1 MFKAGGLMEPSLER
15 QHPHIIA
22 SAGRE
27 SLPLPVTG
35 LILCGG
41 KSKRM
46 GRAKAFLPFAGR
58 TMVEHL
64 VQQFTQFFDE
74 VFLVA
79 NEPDAFSQ
87 MTVDVVKDIL
97 PNRGPVCGILS
108 GLLVAKYP
116 HVFVA
121 ACDMPLIDMKL
132 VREMSRQRHEH
143 DVVVL
148 GHDREVEPL
157 LGFYSKSCI
166 KTLEDSLF
174 AGKSAVHEVLSG
186 VSASVFDYKQVSRP
200 SEPMPTYFNVNTPLD
215 YSELLS
221 KTGK

>member
-1 MFKAGGLMEPSLER
+1 MLKGGYVMGPALDR
-15 QHPHIIA
+15 KHPDILS

-27 SLPLPVTG
+27 TLPLPVTG

-46 GRAKAFLPFAGR
+46 GRPKAFLPYAGR
-58 TMVEHL
+58 TIVEHL
-64 VQQFTQFFDE
+64 VNRFTHLFDE
-74 VFLVA
+74 VLLVA

-108 GLLVAKYP
+108 GLLVAKHQ

-121 ACDMPLIDMKL
+121 ACDMPLIDKKL
-132 VREMSRQRHEH
+132 VREMSRQRHDY

-148 GHDREVEPL
+148 GHEGQVEPL

-166 KTLEDSLF
+166 KSLEDTLF
-174 AGKSAVHEVLSG
+174 SGKSAVHEVLSG
-186 VSASVFDYKQVSRP
+186 VSASVFDYKQVSK
-200 SEPMPTYFNVNTPLD
+200 SEPMPAYFNVNTPLD
-215 YSELLS
+215 YSELLAKS
-221 KTGK
+221 GK

>member
-1 MFKAGGLMEPSLER
+1 MFKGGNLMEASLDR
-15 QHPHIIA
+15 QHPHILDTA
-22 SAGRE
+22 DRE
-27 SLPLPVTG
+27 TLPLPVTG

-46 GRAKAFLPFAGR
+46 GRPKAFLPYGGR
-58 TMVEHL
+58 TIVEHL
-64 VQQFTQFFDE
+64 VDRFTKLFDE

-108 GLLVAKYP
+108 GLLVAKHE

-121 ACDMPLIDMKL
+121 ACDMPLIDKKL
-132 VREMSRQRHEH
+132 VREMSRQRRDY

-148 GHDREVEPL
+148 GHDGEVEPL
-157 LGFYSKSCI
+157 LGFYSKSCV
-166 KTLEDSLF
+166 KPLEDTLF
-174 AGKSAVHEVLSG
+174 SGKSAVHEVLTG
-186 VSASVFDYKQVSRP
+186 VSAKVFDYKQMVNS
-200 SEPMPTYFNVNTPLD
+200 SEQMPAYFNVNTPLD

-221 KTGK
+221 NTTR

>member
-1 MFKAGGLMEPSLER
+1 MFKGGHLMEPSLDR
-15 QHPHIIA
+15 QHPDIIDSA
-22 SAGRE
+22 SRE
-27 SLPLPVTG
+27 TLPLPVTG

-46 GRAKAFLPFAGR
+46 GRPKAFLPYGGR
-58 TMVEHL
+58 TIVEHL
-64 VQQFTQFFDE
+64 INRFTQLFDE

-108 GLLVAKYP
+108 GLLVAKHE

-121 ACDMPLIDMKL
+121 ACDMPLVDRKL
-132 VREMSRQRHEH
+132 VREMSRRRRDF

-148 GHDREVEPL
+148 GHEGVVEPL

-166 KTLEDSLF
+166 KSLEDTLF
-174 AGKSAVHEVLSG
+174 AGKGAVHDVLSG
-186 VSASVFDYKQVSRP
+186 VSASVFDYEQCNASD
-200 SEPMPTYFNVNTPLD
+200 PMPAYFNVNTPLD

-221 KTGK
+221 KTSK

>member
-1 MFKAGGLMEPSLER
+1 MFKGGQLMAPLLDR
-15 QHPHIIA
+15 QHPDILD
-22 SAGRE
+22 SQERE
-27 SLPLPVTG
+27 TLPLPVTG

-46 GRAKAFLPFAGR
+46 GRPKAFLPYGGR

-64 VQQFTQFFDE
+64 INRFGQLFDE

-108 GLLVAKYP
+108 GLLVAKHD

-121 ACDMPLIDMKL
+121 ACDMPLVDKKL
-132 VREMSRQRHEH
+132 VREMSRMRHEH

-148 GHDREVEPL
+148 GHDGVVEPL
-157 LGFYSKSCI
+157 LGFYSKSCV
-166 KTLEDSLF
+166 KSLEDSLF
-174 AGKSAVHEVLSG
+174 AGKSAAHEILSG
-186 VSASVFDYKQVSRP
+186 VSASVFDYHKIANSA
-200 SEPMPTYFNVNTPLD
+200 EPMPAYFNVNTPLD
-215 YSELLS
+215 YSELLANT
-221 KTGK
+221 K

>member
-1 MFKAGGLMEPSLER
+1 MFKGGHLMEASLDR
-15 QHPHIIA
+15 NHKDILD
-22 SAGRE
+22 SANRE
-27 SLPLPVTG
+27 TLPLPVTG

-46 GRAKAFLPFAGR
+46 GRPKAFLPYGGR
-58 TMVEHL
+58 TIVEHL
-64 VQQFTQFFDE
+64 VTNFAQLFDE

-108 GLLVAKYP
+108 GLLVAKHE

-121 ACDMPLIDMKL
+121 ACDMPLVDKKL
-132 VREMSRQRHEH
+132 VREMSLQRRNY

-148 GHDREVEPL
+148 GHDGQVEPL

-166 KTLEDSLF
+166 KSLEDTLF
-174 AGKSAVHEVLSG
+174 SGKRRAHEVLSG
-186 VSASVFDYKQVSRP
+186 VSAKVVDYNEVAGSKNS
-200 SEPMPTYFNVNTPLD
+200 MPAYFNVNTPLD
-215 YSELLS
+215 YSELLA
-221 KTGK
+221 KTSR